1 MRIGKPR
8 PTTALDIILLTY
20 QLASGTDSGATT
32 GAAWNTL
39 PLNTEVQDAGNYCTL
54 SSNQFA
60 LLAGTYEFFDTSIR
74 SFGCNQVNYRVR
86 NISDSA
92 DVSGLAC
99 LGSYGDAA
107 IGVEIAGKISGRF
120 TLAATKTL
128 AIQAYFTTARSA
140 FGWGLPASA
149 GTVECYGAVGLR
161 RLY

>member
-20 QLASGTDSGATT
+20 QLASGSDSGASSA
-32 GAAWNTL
+32 GWNTL

-60 LLAGTYEFFDTSIR
+60 LLAGTYELFDTQVR
-74 SFGCNQVNYRVR
+74 SFAVNGVNFGMNIRLR
-86 NISDSA
+86 NITDSA

-99 LGSYGDAA
+99 VGSYG
-107 IGVEIAGKISGRF
+107 GLQEIRSSISGRF

-128 AIQAYFTTARSA
+128 AIQAYLTAQTTFA
-140 FGWGLPASA
+140 WGVAASA
-149 GTVECYGAVGLR
+149 GTVECYGAIGLR
-161 RLY
+161 RLF